1 METRSIHS
9 RVPLATLILI
19 LANAIFASSET
30 LQLPQQTVQIRS
42 DLQHATEF
50 VRTLQHVGIR
60 VQEVLGSKLA
70 ALFQGVDTSAF
81 VRTDLGVVELV
92 VLPGAKDAEKISIT
106 YTRGGALHQ
115 YTLKGPFL
123 PVEGERMDT
132 ADPSYFTLHKNWF
145 LVTREPELEG
155 QLKRAL
161 GQTSRQATP

>member
-1 METRSIHS
+1 MRSRS
-9 RVPLATLILI
+9 LTATLILM
-19 LANAIFASSET
+19 LATAITASPQT
-30 LQLPQQTVQIRS
+30 PLPQQTVQIRS

-106 YTRGGALHQ
+106 YTRDGSLHQ
-115 YTLKGPFL
+115 YVLKGPFL

-145 LVTREPELEG
+145 LVTRESELEG

-161 GQTSRQATP
+161 GQTYPSAAQ